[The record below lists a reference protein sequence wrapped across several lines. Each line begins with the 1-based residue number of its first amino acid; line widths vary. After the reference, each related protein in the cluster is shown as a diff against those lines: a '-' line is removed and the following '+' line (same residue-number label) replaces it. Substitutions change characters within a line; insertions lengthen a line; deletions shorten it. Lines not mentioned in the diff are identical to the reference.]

1 MRRAREACTAV
12 DLDQAFLKRGVNEG
26 FSGGEKKRNELMQMM
41 LLEPRLCILDETDSG
56 LDIDALQVVASGVN
70 AMRSESRS
78 FLLVTHYQRLLDYIE
93 PDFVHVLA
101 DGRIIKSGDKSLAL
115 ELEAKGYSWLDDG
128 EVA

>member
-1 MRRAREACTAV
+1 M
-12 DLDQAFLKRGVNEG
+12 NEG

-78 FLLVTHYQRLLDYIE
+78 FLLVTHYQRLLTISNRILCTCWQTAASSDQVTSRWLSSSKRKAIAGSTTVRW
-93 PDFVHVLA
+93 PD
-101 DGRIIKSGDKSLAL
+101 G
-115 ELEAKGYSWLDDG
+115 
-128 EVA
+128 